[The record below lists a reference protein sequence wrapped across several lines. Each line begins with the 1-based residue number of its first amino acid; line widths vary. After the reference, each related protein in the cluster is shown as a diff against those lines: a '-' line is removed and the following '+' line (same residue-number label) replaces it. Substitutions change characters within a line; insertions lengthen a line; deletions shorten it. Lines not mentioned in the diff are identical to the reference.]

1 MEVMAALEEDEVS
14 CSEVTGDEDSASFIT
29 FFTRESSSL
38 SDLMPFFLEILGSSG
53 GTRSQAD
60 EEAPSSP
67 SVAQV
72 KSKMSS
78 SGGEGSWNS
87 CGLGGES
94 ALASPDGDGSLGFS
108 DG

>member
-1 MEVMAALEEDEVS
+1 MEVMAALEEEEVS
-14 CSEVTGDEDSASFIT
+14 CSEVIGGEDSASLIT
-29 FFTRESSSL
+29 FYTRESSSL
-38 SDLMPFFLEILGSSG
+38 SDLMPFFLKIRGSSD

-67 SVAQV
+67 SVAEV

-87 CGLGGES
+87 
-94 ALASPDGDGSLGFS
+94 
-108 DG
+108 